1 MDSFFVFWL
10 ENKLERKIQLKL
22 KKECWKMF
30 KKIMAKVDTLPLL
43 ASSNKRQNVT

>member
-1 MDSFFVFWL
+1 MFWL

-22 KKECWKMF
+22 TNECWKTF
-30 KKIMAKVDTLPLL
+30 KKIMAKVDTMPSL